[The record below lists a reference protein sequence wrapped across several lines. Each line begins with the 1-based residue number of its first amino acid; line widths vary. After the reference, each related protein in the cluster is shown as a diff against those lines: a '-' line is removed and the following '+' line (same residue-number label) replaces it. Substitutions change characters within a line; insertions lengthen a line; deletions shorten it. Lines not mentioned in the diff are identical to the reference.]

1 MPELGFWLKFRLIA
15 SSTSEELRCGA
26 ILFPEHQRACLSNA
40 GRPSST
46 EGVVPQYHFL
56 CQSCKKLFSKT
67 AGAAKSG
74 GATGPGGGVAEFP
87 PLMEMS
93 RPAEAE
99 ERFREALK
107 RTPGRPMAIYGIARA
122 AELKGNEPTA
132 RQRYQEFLTIWKNAD
147 PNRPE
152 LVIAKNFLAKAPS
165 N

>member
-1 MPELGFWLKFRLIA
+1 VPVLQEALLKNGGGGQI
-15 SSTSEELRCGA
+15 G
-26 ILFPEHQRACLSNA
+26 
-40 GRPSST
+40 GR
-46 EGVVPQYHFL
+46 
-56 CQSCKKLFSKT
+56 
-67 AGAAKSG
+67 
-74 GATGPGGGVAEFP
+74 ATGPGGGVAEFP